1 MKTETTLYPI
11 TYKEVVYNKK
21 DCHPT
26 FVSFYTTK
34 YALRADSS
42 VYISEGV
49 SIFPNGETN

>member
-1 MKTETTLYPI
+1 MKTETALYPI

-34 YALRADSS
+34 HALRANNS
-42 VYISEGV
+42 VYISEGI

>member
-1 MKTETTLYPI
+1 MKEKLLNYPI
-11 TYKEVVYNKK
+11 KYKGVLYRKK

-26 FVSFYTTK
+26 FISFYTNR
-34 YALRADSS
+34 YALKADSS